1 MLAGLAA
8 MRLAKRP
15 IVHEHADAAI
25 RFFGNL
31 PGSLGTFER
40 VAELGGGSCGSEEPN
55 SEAERKR
62 DRGRER
68 FQIHV
73 SLLPS
78 VTPSLRPSSVIGQTM
93 SPIGNRAARCC
104 L

>member
-40 VAELGGGSCGSEEPN
+40 VAELVGGSCGNEEPN

-62 DRGRER
+62 ERGRER
-68 FQIHV
+68 IKIHV

-78 VTPSLRPSSVIGQTM
+78 VTHVSPSYLPLRPQSVAHRQQ
-93 SPIGNRAARCC
+93 S
-104 L
+104 